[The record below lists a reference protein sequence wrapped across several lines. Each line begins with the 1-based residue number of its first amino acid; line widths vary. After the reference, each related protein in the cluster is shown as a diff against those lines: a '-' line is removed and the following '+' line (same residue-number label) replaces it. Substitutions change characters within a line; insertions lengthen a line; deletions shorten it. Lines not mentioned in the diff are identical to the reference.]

1 MSERLATLEALVAAD
16 PADLLGHYLLGQE
29 YLAEGRPEDA
39 ARELSLYCDRFD
51 GDKGAA
57 YLTLAQARA
66 ALGDVGGAR
75 AALDAGVENAAA
87 HRHRQLIETLEAER
101 LRLEEAP

>member
-16 PADLLGHYLLGQE
+16 PADLLGHFLLGQE
-29 YLAEGRPEDA
+29 YLAVGRPDDA

-51 GDKGAA
+51 GDKGSA

-75 AALDAGVENAAA
+75 AALDAGAANATA
-87 HRHRQLIETLEAER
+87 HRHLQLLSALEAER